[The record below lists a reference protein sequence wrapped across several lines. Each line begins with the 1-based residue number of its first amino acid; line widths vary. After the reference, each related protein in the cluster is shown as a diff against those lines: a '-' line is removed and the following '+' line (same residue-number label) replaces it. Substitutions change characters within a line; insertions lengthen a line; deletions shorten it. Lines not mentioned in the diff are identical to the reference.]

1 MQDLVRLKTT
11 EIKALRDKL
20 ANEQGNVCPLCGRPL
35 VEPCL
40 DHQHKRRKTDEPGVD
55 GAGLV
60 RGVLCRDCNAL
71 EGRIWNA
78 MDRHLQPETVKDR
91 VQFLKNLIF
100 YYNKEPQKI
109 LYPGEDIPKQ
119 KLSKRN
125 FNKLKSAY
133 AKDHPKS
140 KPLEYPTSQ
149 CMTKKLEPL
158 YKHYNINPYNA

>member
-1 MQDLVRLKTT
+1 MDLVKLKTT
-11 EIKALRDKL
+11 EIQQLREKL
-20 ANEQGNVCPLCGRPL
+20 AKEQGGVCPLCGKPL
-35 VEPCL
+35 TLACL
-40 DHQHKRRKTDEPGVD
+40 DHQHKRRKADAPGVD

-91 VQFLKNLIF
+91 VQFLKNLIS

-109 LYPGEDIPKQ
+109 LYPGEDIPKK

-125 FNKLKSAY
+125 FNALKKLSGLKIEY
-133 AKDHPKS
+133 PKS
-140 KPLEYPTSQ
+140 GY
-149 CMTKKLEPL
+149 MTKKLEPL
-158 YKHYNINPYNA
+158 YKRYNVSPYNDAN

>member
-1 MQDLVRLKTT
+1 
-11 EIKALRDKL
+11 
-20 ANEQGNVCPLCGRPL
+20 
-35 VEPCL
+35 
-40 DHQHKRRKTDEPGVD
+40 
-55 GAGLV
+55 
-60 RGVLCRDCNAL
+60 
-71 EGRIWNA
+71 

-91 VQFLKNLIF
+91 VQFLKNLIS

-140 KPLEYPTSQ
+140 KPLEYPASQ
-149 CMTKKLEPL
+149 RMTKKLEPL
-158 YKHYNINPYNA
+158 YKHYNINPCNTLTLDTVDS

>member
-11 EIKALRDKL
+11 EIKTLREKL
-20 ANEQGNVCPLCGRPL
+20 ANEQGNVCPLCGKPL
-35 VEPCL
+35 TEPCL

-109 LYPGEDIPKQ
+109 LYPGGCQ
-119 KLSKRN
+119 LGGLRN
-125 FNKLKSAY
+125 LGQLLPLPHPALR
-133 AKDHPKS
+133 AKHRES
-140 KPLEYPTSQ
+140 GCGSR
-149 CMTKKLEPL
+149 
-158 YKHYNINPYNA
+158 